1 MLMSSEPDPIRRR
14 ALRTPADLIAAGLA
28 DEAERAALEQV
39 ANRTVIAITPALA
52 DLIDPADSADPVA
65 RQFVPSAAELVTLPE
80 ERSDPIGDEAYSPV
94 KGIVHRYPDRVLLK
108 PLMVCPV
115 YCRFCFRR
123 DMVGDADGTLSATEM
138 DEALA
143 YVSGRPEVREIVV
156 TGGDPLMLPPNRL
169 AALVAAVAAIRHVE
183 VLRFHSRIPV
193 AEPERVTAILA
204 GALKPPM
211 DAELAVWVSVH
222 ANHPRELSPA
232 ARQALRRLAEAGLP
246 LVSQTVLLKGVNDSP
261 DVLEALFRALVR
273 NRVRP
278 YYLHHPD
285 LARGTGH
292 FRLSIADGQAIVK
305 ALRGRLTGIAQ
316 PTYVLD
322 IPGGAGKVPL
332 MPQWW
337 DEEAGRVEDWQGATH
352 VYPPK

>member
-1 MLMSSEPDPIRRR
+1 MEPSPIRRR
-14 ALRTPADLIAAGLA
+14 SLRTPADLIGAGLA
-28 DEAERAALEQV
+28 APEQRGALEQV
-39 ANRTVIAITPALA
+39 AARTAIALTPALV
-52 DLIDPADSADPVA
+52 DLIDPADPRDPVA
-65 RQFVPSAAELVTLPE
+65 RQFVPSAAELETAPE
-80 ERSDPIGDEAYSPV
+80 ERADPIGDEAYSPV

-108 PLMVCPV
+108 PIMVCPV

-123 DMVGDADGTLSATEM
+123 EAVGDADGTLSAAEL

-143 YVSGRPEVREIVV
+143 YVSGRPEVREIIV

-169 AALVAAVAAIRHVE
+169 AELVARVGRIRHVE

-193 AEPERVTAILA
+193 AEPERITPVLA
-204 GALKPPM
+204 GALRPA
-211 DAELAVWVSVH
+211 AESDLAVWVSVH
-222 ANHPRELSPA
+222 VNHARELSPA
-232 ARQALRRLAEAGLP
+232 ARQGLRRLAEAGLP
-246 LVSQTVLLKGVNDSP
+246 LVSQTVLLRGVNDSAE
-261 DVLEALFRALVR
+261 VLEELFRALVR

-292 FRLSIADGQAIVK
+292 FRLSIAEGQAIMR

-332 MPQWW
+332 MPEFW
-337 DEEAGRVEDWQGATH
+337 DEARGEVIDWQGRRH
-352 VYPPK
+352 RYPPR

>member
-1 MLMSSEPDPIRRR
+1 MSSEPDPIRRR
-14 ALRTPADLIAAGLA
+14 TLRTPSDLIAAGLA
-28 DEAERAALEQV
+28 PSDQRGALDRVAAGT
-39 ANRTVIAITPALA
+39 AIALTPAVV
-52 DLIDPADSADPVA
+52 DLIDPMDPADPVA
-65 RQFVPSAAELVTLPE
+65 RQFVPSADELVTAPE
-80 ERSDPIGDEAYSPV
+80 ERADPIGDEAYSPV

-108 PLMVCPV
+108 PIMVCPV

-123 DMVGDADGTLSATEM
+123 EAVGDADGTLSAAEL

-143 YVSGRPEVREIVV
+143 YVSGRPEVREIIV
-156 TGGDPLMLPPNRL
+156 TGGDPLMLPANRL
-169 AALVAAVAAIRHVE
+169 ADLVARVARLRHVE

-193 AEPERVTAILA
+193 AEPERITAILA
-204 GALKPPM
+204 GALRPPA

-222 ANHPRELSPA
+222 VNHSRELSPA
-232 ARQALRRLAEAGLP
+232 ARQGLRRLAEAGLP
-246 LVSQTVLLKGVNDSP
+246 LVSQTVLLKGVNDSAE
-261 DVLEALFRALVR
+261 VLEELFRALVR

-292 FRLSIADGQAIVK
+292 FRLSIAEGQEIMRR
-305 ALRGRLTGIAQ
+305 LRGRLTGIAQ

-332 MPQWW
+332 MPEFW
-337 DEEAGRVEDWQGATH
+337 DGERGEVLDWQGRRHA
-352 VYPPK
+352 YPPR